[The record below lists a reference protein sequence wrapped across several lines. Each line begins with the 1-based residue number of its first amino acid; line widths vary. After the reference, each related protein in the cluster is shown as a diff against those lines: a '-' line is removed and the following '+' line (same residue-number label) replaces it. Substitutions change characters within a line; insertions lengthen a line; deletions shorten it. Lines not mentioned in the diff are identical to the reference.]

1 MKGEQ
6 AIAFV
11 LLTTQRSRKYLRVLL
26 QGTVFRWFLIWLFFF
41 SSKMP
46 RFIHGSSPLLLI

>member
-11 LLTTQRSRKYLRVLL
+11 LLTTQRSGKYLRVFL
-26 QGTVFRWFLIWLFFF
+26 QKTVFRRFPIWLFFF

-46 RFIHGSSPLLLI
+46 KFILGSSPLLLM